1 MSRNKG
7 EHSRY
12 AERACPVCGKMFYPM
27 PDHALRIGA
36 EGSRYLV
43 CSYSCM
49 RKWEK
54 KQGWLRKD
62 EVLQQREE
70 KRKGAKSG

>member
-1 MSRNKG
+1 MAKTSG
-7 EHSRY
+7 YSMY
-12 AERACPVCGKMFYPM
+12 TERACPICGKMFHPM
-27 PDHALRIGA
+27 PDHSLRIGG
-36 EGSRYLV
+36 EGSRQLV

-54 KQGWLRKD
+54 EHGWLRRD